1 MLQDA
6 LRRPVKDLRISVT
19 DRCNFRCSYCMPFD
33 HYEWIERREI
43 LSFEEI
49 VRLARLFVLLGVEKI
64 KLTGGEPL
72 LRRDLHEMV
81 ARIARLSG
89 LKDLCLTTNGSLLAE
104 RAPALAA
111 AGLKRV
117 NVSIDS
123 LNPETYRVLTG
134 ADDLARVLDGLFA
147 AKKCG
152 LQPIKLNAV
161 VVRGVNDQ
169 EILDLV
175 QFSRTYGFAI
185 RFIEYMDAGNAN
197 DWKSEKLVP
206 KQEILQTVHAR
217 FPLREIGREHESAP
231 AVGYQFV
238 DGCGDIGVI
247 ASITEPFC
255 STCTRA
261 RLTADGKFVTCL
273 FSERGHD
280 LKTRLRQGATDEEI
294 LAFIRPIWNGRADR
308 YSEERHTA
316 LNSEQGYQA
325 RNRTKI
331 EMIRLGG

>member
-33 HYEWIERREI
+33 HYEWIERTEI

-49 VRLARLFVLLGVEKI
+49 VRLARLFIVLGVEKI

-72 LRRDLHEMV
+72 LRRGLDELV
-81 ARIARLSG
+81 AGIARLSG
-89 LKDLCLTTNGSLLAE
+89 LNDLCLTTNGSLLAG

-111 AGLKRV
+111 AGLKRI

-123 LNPETYRVLTG
+123 LNPETHRVMAG
-134 ADDLARVLDGLFA
+134 ADNLAQVLDGLFV
-147 AKKCG
+147 AKQCG
-152 LQPIKLNAV
+152 LKPVKINAV

-175 QFSRTYGFAI
+175 EFSRTYGFAI

-217 FPLREIGREHESAP
+217 FPLREIGREHASAP
-231 AVGYQFV
+231 AVGYQFA

-247 ASITEPFC
+247 ASVTEPFC

-280 LKTRLRQGATDEEI
+280 LKAPLRQGATDEEI
-294 LAFIRPIWNGRADR
+294 LAFIRSIWSGRADK

-325 RNRTKI
+325 RDHTKI